1 MSGPRIPT
9 RGDGTLRVGR
19 DMPLVPPI
27 GPTRVDAAVYV
38 SEEQWE
44 RERTTLFRETWY
56 VVDRSSVIA
65 EPGDFLVWEEFGE
78 TVVVRRADDGSLS
91 AFHNVCQHRGAR
103 IVDPESQCEGRV
115 GHCKNG
121 RFACPWHGFVY
132 DESGMVVHVPDR
144 ADFDDAEL
152 TGLRAP
158 TVAVEDWGGWI
169 WINLAG
175 DRAEPLVD
183 YLGPEVVE
191 ELGHYRMEHMVLH
204 AKREWVIPTNWK
216 AVVDGFIEVYHVSET
231 HQETIPGTL
240 ALRDTYQHLLG
251 RHSMYVIPFADS
263 LDQLLDSQDHVA
275 QALSHYLVFPNSI
288 FNCLPTHIQ
297 AFQPVPI
304 DARTAKYTAWNLIQ
318 PGGDDAFVKEMDA
331 RWEHFTRV
339 AAEDLH
345 AATQV
350 GATMRSAGYARNLM
364 NAREIRIPHFLDNVR
379 TYSDK
384 I

>member
-1 MSGPRIPT
+1 
-9 RGDGTLRVGR
+9 
-19 DMPLVPPI
+19 MPLVPPI

-121 RFACPWHGFVY
+121 RFTCPWHGFVY

-204 AKREWVIPTNWK
+204 AKREWVMPTNWK

-231 HQETIPGTL
+231 HRETIPGTL

-331 RWEHFTRV
+331 RWGHFTRV

-379 TYSDK
+379 AYAGK